1 MARKYDLHLKGYVGG
16 WDFDANYV
24 DYVIKDSTKTEISVL
39 ISSTGGS
46 VNTALNVSDA
56 FRRHGNV
63 TVHFVGMNASAAT
76 IASLGA
82 KKITID
88 ADALYLVH
96 KASLTVDVWKSLN
109 SDKTQELIES
119 LQKNINTLNK
129 IDLILASAYAR
140 RCKKTVAELSQLMA
154 EEKWITAHEAK
165 EWGFVDEVTNYE
177 DDEKTTA
184 SALMAEALQNAGLP
198 IPEVWGEQSKP
209 KRRTAFRA
217 FFDTLF
223 NTTDDNMDNKKNDE
237 KTSLEDRIKELEAK
251 IEALVDS
258 KSEGSED
265 NSKEAKASE
274 TEDSTAKKPGD
285 VDKKV
290 VDNSTANKEASINEF
305 CNSLSEAKKLFN
317 SLP

>member
-154 EEKWITAHEAK
+154 EEKWITAQEAK
-165 EWGFVDEVTNYE
+165 EWGFVDEVTNYD

-251 IEALVDS
+251 IEALVAA

-265 NSKEAKASE
+265 NSKEAEASAA
-274 TEDSTAKKPGD
+274 EDSTAKKPGD

-290 VDNSTANKEASINEF
+290 VDNSTANKDASINEF